1 MAILRSLSVIERT
14 NSNLFG
20 SATWLVTLILVVIL
34 WGINLREWM
43 KRQKDGDPSTFRQG
57 LREIVWN
64 VSVFVPV
71 AMALTAGM
79 EAVGWITILRPNLYA
94 GIRAVCALEVSIVLC
109 GMVFRMVRKNV
120 PIGDKNE

>member
-14 NSNLFG
+14 HSNLFG
-20 SATWLVTLILVVIL
+20 SATWLVRLILVVIL
-34 WGINLREWM
+34 WGINLREWI
-43 KRQKDGDPSTFRQG
+43 KRQKRQG

-109 GMVFRMVRKNV
+109 GMVFRMVRNNV